1 MAPVGLHQEVQSD
14 LVEARE
20 EVESEPGTLSG
31 TSWPGVTWCTP
42 GSDREDLES
51 VGLEKMV
58 GVGDGRTLIE
68 TSSVGSAG
76 VTRGIFLKYSHHYN
90 ILNRNIFTSLDLIH
104 NTLKSSGERWIPPS
118 RGDSALR

>member
-1 MAPVGLHQEVQSD
+1 MAVDVDVFYLITVLRIIGESPEHHGLPWDLVASVGLHQEVQSD

-42 GSDREDLES
+42 GSDREGLES

-58 GVGDGRTLIE
+58 PGLH
-68 TSSVGSAG
+68 SP
-76 VTRGIFLKYSHHYN
+76 H
-90 ILNRNIFTSLDLIH
+90 
-104 NTLKSSGERWIPPS
+104 
-118 RGDSALR
+118 

>member
-1 MAPVGLHQEVQSD
+1 MSPDRVRWSDVLSINHFLRILGESLEHHGLSWYLVAPVGLHQEVQSD

-58 GVGDGRTLIE
+58 GGGWEDP
-68 TSSVGSAG
+68 
-76 VTRGIFLKYSHHYN
+76 H
-90 ILNRNIFTSLDLIH
+90 RNLQCWEVSQCP
-104 NTLKSSGERWIPPS
+104 GPPS
-118 RGDSALR
+118 GR

>member
-1 MAPVGLHQEVQSD
+1 MDVLFIINVLRILGESPEHHGLPWDVVGPVGLHQEVQSD

-42 GSDREDLES
+42 GSDREGLES

-58 GVGDGRTLIE
+58 RVWMEG
-68 TSSVGSAG
+68 
-76 VTRGIFLKYSHHYN
+76 
-90 ILNRNIFTSLDLIH
+90 
-104 NTLKSSGERWIPPS
+104 PS
-118 RGDSALR
+118 

>member
-1 MAPVGLHQEVQSD
+1 MDVLSIINVLRILGEIPEHHGLPWDVEAPVGLHQEVQSD

-42 GSDREDLES
+42 GSDREGLES

-58 GVGDGRTLIE
+58 RVGMG
-68 TSSVGSAG
+68 G
-76 VTRGIFLKYSHHYN
+76 
-90 ILNRNIFTSLDLIH
+90 
-104 NTLKSSGERWIPPS
+104 PS
-118 RGDSALR
+118 

>member
-1 MAPVGLHQEVQSD
+1 MSRNVLLSLGESPAHHGPPWDVGLHQEVQSG

-42 GSDREDLES
+42 GSDREGLES

-58 GVGDGRTLIE
+58 RVWMGG
-68 TSSVGSAG
+68 
-76 VTRGIFLKYSHHYN
+76 
-90 ILNRNIFTSLDLIH
+90 
-104 NTLKSSGERWIPPS
+104 PS
-118 RGDSALR
+118 